1 MKLINKIN
9 LVENTVENIAL
20 FDSALTRKFDEMGL
34 EPINAMCKI
43 CAETPKNKETEA
55 IVRATLTNMV
65 SSGFMFNGDIN
76 TPFMSGASDGRKATS
91 TWINQDILP
100 GMGKW
105 AMCGLVSKKME
116 LAINKYMSYTGLLS
130 SASKPFDKAFSK
142 KIDIHRVAIIKD
154 VDVVVDAIVDYVS
167 AKDGIEKE
175 KIRQL
180 VINAFD
186 GFGIIRKE
194 LTNGESVTI
203 RAPWM
208 KAFVQALD
216 FKKIYAWCVQNGI
229 KAEFVD
235 RWGTTWK
242 LKDVDMILTES
253 CFKTAKLYETWDQ
266 YCSAFEEL
274 KHEVCVCVREHAPK
288 LKGLPYQQGQTLMG
302 TEDDATSFMMH
313 AKKTVYKYR
322 EPKNAA
328 KLLHGWQR
336 IAAKIYPTLMNE
348 PETYRT
354 IQEAFTTKRNDM
366 LGGRIPELG
375 YNAFIAP
382 DPVAFLQHL
391 FGLPITGYLKAGE
404 CFCAAAKPGIV
415 DVTRNPHLD
424 NAHVL
429 LNNVDSCPL
438 AEGPTMFINIFD
450 TTTIQLRCDY
460 DGDHVWYSQDEHL
473 LELVKRTYSE
483 LKNIPIDWDAP
494 KAPKSPV
501 NKKTIGEFIINLIHG
516 SEIGLYADA
525 LTKMWNTKY
534 DREVCDWLTWA
545 GNVLIDAAKHG
556 SIKIEKPEA
565 VDALSEVSL
574 PLFAM
579 YAKANEKRPIG
590 PFWTDERYTCSK
602 FRGVVYKSEYNP
614 EKHGEIKEIRPPRC
628 AYSGSFLDMYSKK
641 IKENIPETLEIEGLD
656 DQIFDFTLMMIDM
669 HRKVGNFVG
678 LSKKGVYDPET
689 NTFKECGLFQD
700 IAFRHS
706 SQWNELIGNASFFA
720 NRQEWEEETGR
731 AARKEILDWA
741 YAQYPDIKRSPSM
754 DERID
759 DACYDIILRNIFTS
773 KMSEGMDKV
782 IKQAFWRIYGDK
794 AVENLKSRLHPDL
807 SDEELFNLP
816 DIDCDDVEELVN
828 PDED

>member
-9 LVENTVENIAL
+9 LAENKVEKIAL
-20 FDSALTRKFDEMGL
+20 FDSALTRKFDDMGL
-34 EPINAMCKI
+34 EPINVICKI
-43 CAETPKNKETEA
+43 CAETPKRKEAEE
-55 IVRATLTNMV
+55 IVKATLTNMV
-65 SSGFMFNGDIN
+65 ASGFMFNGTIN

-142 KIDIHRVAIIKD
+142 KIDIRRVAVIKD
-154 VDVVVDAIVDYVS
+154 VDVIVDAIVDYVS
-167 AKDGIEKE
+167 ATDGIEKE
-175 KIRQL
+175 KTRQL

-186 GFGIIRKE
+186 GFGVIRIE

-208 KAFVQALD
+208 KAFVQAID
-216 FKKIYAWCVQNGI
+216 FKKIYAWCVKNGI
-229 KAEFVD
+229 KAEFSD
-235 RWGTTWK
+235 RWGTMWK
-242 LKDVDMILTES
+242 LKDVDMVLTES
-253 CFKTAKLYETWDQ
+253 CFKTAKLYETWEQ

-288 LKGLPYQQGQTLMG
+288 LKGLPYQQGQTLAG

-313 AKKTVYKYR
+313 AKKTVYKYHD
-322 EPKNAA
+322 PKNAA
-328 KLLHGWQR
+328 KLLRGWQR
-336 IAAKIYPTLMNE
+336 VAAKIYPALMNE

-382 DPVAFLQHL
+382 DPVAFMQHL

-429 LNNVDSCPL
+429 LNNVTFCPL

-450 TTTIQLRCDY
+450 ATTIRLRCDY

-473 LELVKRTYSE
+473 LDLVNRTYNE

-494 KAPKSPV
+494 KAPKGPV
-501 NKKTIGEFIINLIHG
+501 NRKTIGEFIINLIHG

-556 SIKIEKPEA
+556 SVKIEKPDK
-565 VDALSEVSL
+565 VKNLNYVSL

-579 YAKANEKRPIG
+579 YAKADADHPAGSDYWLK
-590 PFWTDERYTCSK
+590 ERVTST
-602 FRGVVYKSEYNP
+602 GVEL
-614 EKHGEIKEIRPPRC
+614 PPRC

-641 IKENIPETLEIEGLD
+641 IKENIPETLEIEGLG
-656 DQIFDFTLMMIDM
+656 DQIFDFTLMMINI

-689 NTFKECGLFQD
+689 NTFKDCGLFQD

-706 SQWNELIGNASFFA
+706 SQWNELIGNTSFFA

-731 AARKEILDWA
+731 TARKEILDWA
-741 YAQYPDIKRSPSM
+741 YAQYPDLERSPSM

-782 IKQAFWRIYGDK
+782 VKQAFWRIYGDK
-794 AVENLKSRLHPDL
+794 AVETLKNRLHPEL
-807 SDEELFNLP
+807 SDEELFTLP